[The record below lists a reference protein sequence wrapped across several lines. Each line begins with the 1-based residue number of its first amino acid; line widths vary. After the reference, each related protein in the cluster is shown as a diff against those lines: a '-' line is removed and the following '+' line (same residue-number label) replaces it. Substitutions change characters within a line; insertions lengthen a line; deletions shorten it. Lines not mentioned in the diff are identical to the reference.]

1 MSKDWESL
9 NAYTVKKKKAVQWEG
24 LRPKLHIYALFN
36 PILQGY
42 ESVSIDPDD
51 FEGKV
56 VLILGRGDPFYSV
69 NSLILTIVVYYCYKK
84 DMPFC
89 MLVVCLVD

>member
-1 MSKDWESL
+1 MLTQS
-9 NAYTVKKKKAVQWEG
+9 KKKAVQWEG
-24 LRPKLHIYALFN
+24 LRPRLHIYALFN

-56 VLILGRGDPFYSV
+56 VLILGRGDP
-69 NSLILTIVVYYCYKK
+69 ILTIVVYYCYKK
-84 DMPFC
+84 DMPFLHAGC
-89 MLVVCLVD
+89 MPCCKINVLLV

>member
-1 MSKDWESL
+1 MLTQS
-9 NAYTVKKKKAVQWEG
+9 KKKAVQWEG
-24 LRPKLHIYALFN
+24 LRPRLHIYALFN

-56 VLILGRGDPFYSV
+56 VLILGRGDP
-69 NSLILTIVVYYCYKK
+69 ILTIVVYYCYKK
-84 DMPFC
+84 TCLFC
-89 MLVVCLVD
+89 MLVVCLVAKLTSC